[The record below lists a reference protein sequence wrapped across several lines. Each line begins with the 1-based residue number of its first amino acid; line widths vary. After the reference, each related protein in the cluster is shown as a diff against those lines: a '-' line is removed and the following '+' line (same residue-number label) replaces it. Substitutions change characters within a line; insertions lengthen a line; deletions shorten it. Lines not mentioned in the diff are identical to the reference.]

1 MTTTAPHV
9 VVEPRNNGGYAWYT
23 SDDDAS
29 GSVYHSPMRDGW
41 VWRINRDYRE
51 PDLQP
56 DGEPAYR
63 WPHEALAAVLVAA
76 DVAMLPVAIDRDTIG
91 ADARAALTRL
101 ALDHGWSGL
110 RAIIAREA
118 NRAALARMSPAQ
130 LAALRAREHAAE
142 IAAILR
148 GA

>member
-1 MTTTAPHV
+1 MTTKTPHV
-9 VVEPRNNGGYAWYT
+9 VVEPRNDGGYAWYT
-23 SDDDAS
+23 SDDHAS
-29 GSVYHSPMRDGW
+29 GSVYHSHLRGGW

-76 DVAMLPVAIDRDTIG
+76 DVATLPVAIDRDTIG
-91 ADARAALTRL
+91 ADARTALTRL
-101 ALDHGWSGL
+101 ALDHGWAGL
-110 RAIIAREA
+110 RAIVTREA
-118 NRAALARMSPAQ
+118 NRAALERMTPAQ
-130 LAALRAREHAAE
+130 LAALRAREHAEE
-142 IAAILR
+142 IEAIRR